1 MFIKHLFFYLL
12 NTLSKGTQYSLLFS
26 MLHPQCPEDRQTLS
40 PWDFAEIMWREAAR
54 VHDAKGAQNC
64 TKEEEDT
71 EQEEEE
77 EEDCK

>member
-1 MFIKHLFFYLL
+1 
-12 NTLSKGTQYSLLFS
+12 

-54 VHDAKGAQNC
+54 VHDAKGEQRC

-71 EQEEEE
+71 EQEQE

>member
-1 MFIKHLFFYLL
+1 M
-12 NTLSKGTQYSLLFS
+12 
-26 MLHPQCPEDRQTLS
+26 C
-40 PWDFAEIMWREAAR
+40 REAAR